1 MGRNLHSRTVRLRLK
16 PVIVGWPH
24 TRAVDYA
31 VTDGEMSLSTERGR
45 ESRRG
50 HQVSSTTETG
60 PARGQEDPA
69 AAERHVARAEKH
81 VVEQEELLSKLSLKG
96 ADTSLAE
103 ELLAEFNA
111 TLRLHRTDRD
121 YIASELGR

>member
-1 MGRNLHSRTVRLRLK
+1 M
-16 PVIVGWPH
+16 
-24 TRAVDYA
+24 
-31 VTDGEMSLSTERGR
+31 
-45 ESRRG
+45 
-50 HQVSSTTETG
+50 
-60 PARGQEDPA
+60 
-69 AAERHVARAEKH
+69 
-81 VVEQEELLSKLSLKG
+81 EQEELLSKLSLKG